1 MVEHISPARSLS
13 GTVVLP
19 GDKSISH
26 RYGMLASLAEGTSK
40 IRNYSAGADCQSTLR
55 CMRALGITI
64 ETDGDLTSIHGKGL
78 DGLSAPADMLD
89 AGNSGSTIRMLSG
102 ILAAQ
107 RFVSRIG
114 GDESLSKRPMQRIM
128 APLGEMGASIEARD
142 GKYPP
147 LNITGRPLRAIEYT
161 LPVASAQVK
170 SCVLLAGLFAEGKTS
185 VVEHVRTRDHTEVAL
200 KEFGADVSVNSSL
213 AIIGAFERRMSII
226 RVQGRP
232 HLRPL
237 ELYVP
242 GDLSSAAFFLVASQ
256 IVGESDLVIQGVG
269 LNPTRS
275 SLLDLLVGMGVQIQ
289 VLDVQQTNGEL
300 VGNLRV
306 RKSRVRGG
314 RVEGALTAAL
324 IDELPVLAVLG
335 AASEEGLVVRDAA
348 ELRVKETDRI
358 ATLEENFR
366 RMGLRIET
374 RPDGFDVPGRQ
385 QFHAAELDSFGD
397 HRIAMAFAVAA
408 LAADGPC
415 TITGAAAASVSFP
428 GFFDTLQR
436 IAAST
441 AG

>member
-55 CMRALGITI
+55 CMRALGIAI
-64 ETDGDLTSIHGKGL
+64 ETDADQTVVHGKGL
-78 DGLSAPADMLD
+78 DGLSEPAAMLD

-107 RFVSRIG
+107 PFTSRIG
-114 GDESLSKRPMQRIM
+114 GDESLSRRPMQRIIT
-128 APLGEMGASIEARD
+128 PLAAMGAGIDARD

-147 LNITGRPLRAIEYT
+147 LTITGRLLRAIEYK

-170 SCVLLAGLFAEGKTS
+170 SCILFAGLFADGETK
-185 VVEHVRTRDHTEVAL
+185 VVEPIRTRDHSEIAL
-200 KEFGADVSVNSSL
+200 REFGADISYDHGTISVP
-213 AIIGAFERRMSII
+213 
-226 RVQGRP
+226 GRP

-237 ELYVP
+237 DLYVP

-275 SLLDLLVGMGVQIQ
+275 SLLDFLVGMGVRIQ

-358 ATLEENFR
+358 AALEENFR
-366 RMGLRIET
+366 RMGLRMEA
-374 RPDGFDVPGRQ
+374 RPDGFDVPGGQ
-385 QFHAAELDSFGD
+385 QFRAAELDSFGD

-415 TITGAAAASVSFP
+415 TIGDAAAASVSFP
-428 GFFDTLQR
+428 AFFDTLQR
-436 IAAST
+436 IAA
-441 AG
+441 

>member
-1 MVEHISPARSLS
+1 MVEHISPARALS
-13 GTVVLP
+13 GAVALP

-26 RYGMLASLAEGTSK
+26 RYGMLASLAEGTSR
-40 IRNYSAGADCQSTLR
+40 IRNYSIGADCQSTLA
-55 CMRALGITI
+55 CMRALGIAI
-64 ETDGDLTSIHGKGL
+64 ETGADQTVVVHGNGL

-107 RFVSRIG
+107 PFESGIG

-128 APLGEMGASIEARD
+128 TPLAEMGARIEARD

-147 LNITGRPLRAIEYT
+147 LTITGGPLKPIEYK

-170 SCVLLAGLFAEGKTS
+170 SCLLFAGLFASGETA
-185 VVEHVRTRDHTEVAL
+185 VVEPIRTRDHSEIAL
-200 KEFGADVSVNSSL
+200 REFGAEVSCNRGTI
-213 AIIGAFERRMSII
+213 AI
-226 RVQGRP
+226 QGRP
-232 HLRPL
+232 RLKPL

-256 IVGESDLVIQGVG
+256 VVGESDLVIQGVG
-269 LNPTRS
+269 LNPTRTA
-275 SLLDLLVGMGVQIQ
+275 LLDFMAGMGVQVQ

-300 VGNLRV
+300 IGNLRV

-314 RVEGALTAAL
+314 LVEGALAAAL
-324 IDELPVLAVLG
+324 IDELPALAVLG
-335 AASEEGLVVRDAA
+335 AASDDGLAVRDAA

-358 ATLEENFR
+358 ATLAENFAR
-366 RMGLRIET
+366 IGVRIET
-374 RPDGFDVPGRQ
+374 RPDGFAVPGRQ
-385 QFHAAELDSFGD
+385 RFHAAELDSFGD

-415 TITGAAAASVSFP
+415 TIRDAAAASVSFP
-428 GFFDTLQR
+428 GFFDTLRQ

-441 AG
+441 AA